1 MKSLKLIGLLILLLE
16 LTACA
21 QTEENKT
28 PTLALGEWKS
38 LTEKNYSI
46 NYPKDWELNTSGLMG
61 SSFILFSPPSSEK
74 DQFKENI
81 NLLIQDLT
89 GHNLDL
95 EKYTAISEEQIKT
108 MITDGDIIESKR
120 ITTDTLSQHQ
130 IIYTGRQGIFNLKF
144 EQYYW
149 VIGDKAY
156 VLTLTCEESEFE
168 NYQKLGEKILN
179 SFKLKQ

>member
-1 MKSLKLIGLLILLLE
+1 MKSLKLIGTLILLLE

-21 QTEENKT
+21 QSEDNKT
-28 PTLALGEWKS
+28 QTIVIDDCKS
-38 LTEKNYSI
+38 LTENNYSI
-46 NYPKDWELNTSGLMG
+46 NYPEDWELNKSGLMG
-61 SSFILFSPPSSEK
+61 SSFILFSPLSSEQ

-89 GHNLDL
+89 GHNLNL
-95 EKYTAISEEQIKT
+95 EKYAAISEEQIKT
-108 MITDGDIIESKR
+108 MITDGNILESKR
-120 ITTDTLSQHQ
+120 VTTDTLSHHQ

-156 VLTLTCEESEFE
+156 VLTLTCEETQFE
-168 NYQKLGEKILN
+168 NYQKVGEEILN
-179 SFKLKQ
+179 SFKLTQ